1 MPESVAN
8 KTCGPEEFKL
18 RIQVETMLLTWV
30 RTAISFIGFGFVTA
44 RFGIFLRQIAS
55 VGDVRVHAHPRI
67 AFLNT
72 MAGTLMIG
80 LGVVILIVGVLGH
93 RRTIDRLERG
103 ELDVAGKWSMG
114 VLISVALAVIG
125 TAMAIY
131 LSVVVD

>member
-1 MPESVAN
+1 MPESIAN
-8 KTCGPEEFKL
+8 KTCSPEEFKL

-44 RFGIFLRQIAS
+44 RFGIFLRQIAT
-55 VGDVRVHAHPRI
+55 VGDVHVRAHPHI

-72 MAGTLMIG
+72 LAGTLMIG
-80 LGVVILIVGVLGH
+80 LGVVILIVGILGH
-93 RRTIDRLERG
+93 RRTIDRLDRG

-114 VLISVALAVIG
+114 VIISIALAVIG

>member
-1 MPESVAN
+1 
-8 KTCGPEEFKL
+8 
-18 RIQVETMLLTWV
+18 V

-55 VGDVRVHAHPRI
+55 VGDVHVGAHPRI

-72 MAGTLMIG
+72 MAGTLMIA
-80 LGVVILIVGVLGH
+80 LGVLVLIVGIIGH
-93 RRTIDRLERG
+93 RRTIDRLSRG

-114 VLISVALAVIG
+114 VLVSMALAVIG

-131 LSVVVD
+131 LSLVIE